1 MKNLIFGFAFLFPLL
16 CFAQSEWKKAGSCS
30 YRVLV
35 SAEKSRPISSE
46 MFLLLGMNAT
56 AKKTNGGDT
65 VIFNTQGNE
74 KPFYIPANE
83 PSMGA
88 VLCQLREF
96 DSVEFV
102 LPADTLYIKSFG
114 VNTTPVFIEPGSL
127 IHFNVK
133 IVKAYNQTE
142 LQLERQKE
150 TEKRSL
156 EDKIAINNYIKTQ
169 KNIKSTGTGLKY
181 VVLKSNPKGKKVSA
195 GNIVQVHYKGWLPAG
210 DVFDQNKESDVPFE
224 FTVGA
229 GGVIKGWDEGLALM
243 HEGETFRFVIP
254 WSLAYGSSGTGPIP
268 PFSSLIFD
276 VKLVGIK

>member
-1 MKNLIFGFAFLFPLL
+1 MKKLILCSALLLPLFCL
-16 CFAQSEWKKAGSCS
+16 AQSDWKKVGSSS
-30 YRVLV
+30 YRMLV

-46 MFLLLGMNAT
+46 MFLLLGMNAS

-83 PSMGA
+83 PSMGE

-210 DVFDQNKESDVPFE
+210 DVFDQNKDSDVPFE

-243 HEGETFRFVIP
+243 REGETFRFIIP
-254 WSLAYGSSGTGPIP
+254 WSLAYGTSGTGPIP